1 MLAVEYWDSNTIATI
16 AFVAR
21 IATIDI
27 SYCSIT
33 IIEYVLVEAT
43 WWKIQITWLESLIV
57 QSQKGFS
64 GS

>member
-1 MLAVEYWDSNTIATI
+1 MLAVEYWDSNTIAAI

-33 IIEYVLVEAT
+33 IIDYVLVAAT
-43 WWKIQITWLESLIV
+43 
-57 QSQKGFS
+57 
-64 GS
+64 